1 MFSYYQVTT
10 KCSCGVDLHSR
21 QMYICVM
28 DKDGK
33 VLVHR
38 NVRGN
43 DFEYFL
49 KLVEPYKDS
58 LTVCCECTFNWYW
71 FADACMD
78 AGFEFVLG
86 HALYMR
92 AIHSFKTKN
101 DKRDCW
107 QIAHL
112 LRSNLIPPAYVYP
125 REKRSVRALLRQRT
139 AFVWKRSEI
148 ITSLTM
154 GAMANGNKRVS
165 SAQRPRAR
173 WHAELRAMYTDPIDL
188 LAVDAST
195 HMVDEFDSIISK
207 LDWAIHKHTNDH
219 YGMEYNTLKTVPGI
233 GPVLG
238 LIILYEIDD
247 ISRFKSVQDFLSYCR
262 LVKGTVASAGKIKGS
277 QGAKIGNGYLK
288 YAFHE
293 AAVLGKRRN
302 PDLNKYYQRLE
313 AKKGK
318 HLANGVLACKLARA
332 VYFMLRDKKVF
343 DVSKVTRQRAV

>member
-1 MFSYYQVTT
+1 MFSYHQTT
-10 KCSCGVDLHSR
+10 TEYSCGVDLHSR

-28 DKDGK
+28 DREGK
-33 VLVHR
+33 VQVHR

-49 KLVEPYKDS
+49 KLVEPYKES

-71 FADACMD
+71 LADACLD

-101 DKRDCW
+101 DKRDSW

-139 AFVWKRSEI
+139 TFVWKRAEL
-148 ITSLTM
+148 ITRLSMGVLTT
-154 GAMANGNKRVS
+154 GERLSKC
-165 SAQRPRAR
+165 AQRPREA
-173 WHAELRAMYTDPIDL
+173 WHEALRAMYTSPMDL
-188 LAVDAST
+188 LAVDTSV
-195 HMVDEFDSIISK
+195 HMVKEFDSMIAK
-207 LDWAIHKHTNDH
+207 LDWAIQKHTKDC
-219 YGMEYNTLKTVPGI
+219 YGSEYSRLRSVPGI
-233 GPVLG
+233 GVILA
-238 LIILYEIDD
+238 LIILYEVDD
-247 ISRFKSVQDFLSYCR
+247 IHRFKSVQDFLSYCR
-262 LVKGTVASAGKIKGS
+262 LVKGTVASAGKIKGA
-277 QGAKIGNGYLK
+277 QGGKIGNGYLK

-293 AAVLGKRRN
+293 AAVLGKRAN
-302 PDLNKYYQRLE
+302 PELSKFVQRLE

-318 HLANGVLACKLARA
+318 HLANGILACKLARA
-332 VYFMLRDKKVF
+332 VYFMLRDDKIFNVKKV
-343 DVSKVTRQRAV
+343 TCQAA